1 MERIAAASPALLVV
15 FKSGRLVHR
24 GSVFHESSRACR
36 LPSGSPDRRGL
47 LLQSG
52 HLSQAPAVSLGAAE
66 GRRNESLSVIP
77 GDLDTHDPSAQA
89 EDIHLIVFDPLAN
102 RIVVVAQ
109 TGPNPSY
116 LIGRHGSPDAAAR
129 LR

>member
-1 MERIAAASPALLVV
+1 MLL
-15 FKSGRLVHR
+15 
-24 GSVFHESSRACR
+24 E
-36 LPSGSPDRRGL
+36 
-47 LLQSG
+47 SG
-52 HLSQAPAVSLGAAE
+52 HLGQASDVSLGAAE